1 MNYSLTHR
9 QAVRKFG
16 GVKKMRAEF
25 ATIVK
30 KHPEV
35 KVFVSHQYNEE
46 EPEDRTQDWTNI
58 LFFYDPSTEKGRA
71 AFNKVKDKI
80 AKSLYAKGLDFEYEC
95 NGDADGE
102 IIMSYRVVG
111 LGEYVDLFG
120 QSVNGIEAR
129 VS

>member
-1 MNYSLTHR
+1 
-9 QAVRKFG
+9 
-16 GVKKMRAEF
+16 MRAEF
-25 ATIVK
+25 AAIAA
-30 KHPEV
+30 KHAGVRIFTE
-35 KVFVSHQYNEE
+35 HQYNEE
-46 EPEDRTQDWTNI
+46 EEEDETQDWMNI
-58 LFFYDPSTEKGRA
+58 LFFYDATTKKAHA
-71 AFNKVKDKI
+71 AFLKAKDEV
-80 AKSLYAKGLDFEYEC
+80 AEALYAKGLDFEYEC